1 MQASRFPKTGSIAWG
16 YLDSGGGEGLANLQD
31 AFKKRG
37 YTSAMW
43 KKLGVNVE
51 HFVTERKVHLANMRR
66 GDFEIG
72 NSGWGPDYNDAQD
85 CLFLWQTSTKDTC
98 NNNRY
103 ICCGRRG
110 LIV

>member
-51 HFVTERKVHLANMRR
+51 HLEPSRRCARPIRGVTISR
-66 GDFEIG
+66 
-72 NSGWGPDYNDAQD
+72 SGV
-85 CLFLWQTSTKDTC
+85 T
-98 NNNRY
+98 R
-103 ICCGRRG
+103 
-110 LIV
+110 